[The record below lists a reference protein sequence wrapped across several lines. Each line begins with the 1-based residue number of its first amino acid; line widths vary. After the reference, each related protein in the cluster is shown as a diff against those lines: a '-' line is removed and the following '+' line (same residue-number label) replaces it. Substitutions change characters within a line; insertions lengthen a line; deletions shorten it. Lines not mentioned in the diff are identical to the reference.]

1 MKKNY
6 LMEIIR
12 EEISSYL
19 GENEP
24 MYASP
29 QDQQREVNGMLNQ
42 VENLKKLRDELDAQI
57 AQLEVI
63 ANTFNVNEDA
73 AANKSAMDAKKTA
86 IDKEIA
92 ALNKQKQELS
102 KPGSSLNEDN
112 DISISG
118 SDWEDIGLGR
128 VITKFNDGVKIS
140 WNEDDPNLYHAR
152 VYGLNGKDENI
163 YIDFLRK
170 VNAEKQEL
178 GENNQL
184 DEETLNEMAFSLKK
198 GLAPSEKLEP
208 RYKKENFKKVVDLI
222 LSKVDGKKTMAD
234 VARELGVIQQ
244 KIRPVISDL
253 IDAGILETGE
263 AESKSGKDVPN
274 KPGRKATEKPAAA
287 PKAEKPAAAKAAPA
301 KAEPKAKMEPEDK
314 ADAAAMKAATKSK
327 GGTTRA
333 EKYGML
339 RNELER
345 VTAELKSLAG
355 SPDMETRKKLS
366 ADKMRIELAM
376 DKLKQ
381 VNI

>member
-29 QDQQREVNGMLNQ
+29 QDQQREVNDMLNQ

-102 KPGSSLNEDN
+102 KPGTTLE
-112 DISISG
+112 
-118 SDWEDIGLGR
+118 E
-128 VITKFNDGVKIS
+128 T
-140 WNEDDPNLYHAR
+140 
-152 VYGLNGKDENI
+152 
-163 YIDFLRK
+163 
-170 VNAEKQEL
+170 
-178 GENNQL
+178 QL
-184 DEETLNEMAFSLKK
+184 EEETLNEMPFIGGEK
-198 GLAPSEKLEP
+198 GAELFAAIKTASEKLKDQFP
-208 RYKKENFKKVVDLI
+208 DATAKDISKII
-222 LSKVDGKKTMAD
+222 LSKKKRPELAPEVEDALMAQEEKYGD
-234 VARELGVIQQ
+234 DPKYTANLGGPQTEKAVAKALGEYEPGP
-244 KIRPVISDL
+244 R
-253 IDAGILETGE
+253 
-263 AESKSGKDVPN
+263 
-274 KPGRKATEKPAAA
+274 GRKATEKPAAA
-287 PKAEKPAAAKAAPA
+287 PKAEKPAAAKAAPAPKAAPA

-314 ADAAAMKAATKSK
+314 ADAAAMKAAAKSK

-333 EKYGML
+333 EKYGIL

-355 SPDMETRKKLS
+355 SSDMETRKKLS
-366 ADKMRIELAM
+366 ADKMRIEMAM